1 MDNAKEQQMEL
12 NTRQV
17 RAIALKATDKP
28 FHTWT
33 DKTSNYDDARRSVV
47 WSFYGAGGTSK
58 AQALFDLLQAEFA
71 RLGVTNK
78 LTLTGTTYEYVR
90 VIAPLGNLPALR
102 WQDLPE
108 VHPT

>member
-1 MDNAKEQQMEL
+1 MEL

-33 DKTSNYDDARRSVV
+33 DKTSIYDDARRSVV
-47 WSFYGAGGTSK
+47 WSFYGTGK

-71 RLGVTNK
+71 RLGVKNK
-78 LTLTGTTYEYVR
+78 LTITGTDYEYVR
-90 VIAPLGNLPALR
+90 VIAPLGNLPTRR
-102 WQDLPE
+102 WIDLPE
-108 VHPT
+108 VFPA

>member
-33 DKTSNYDDARRSVV
+33 DRTSNYDDARRSVV
-47 WSFYGAGGTSK
+47 WSFYGTGK

-78 LTLTGTTYEYVR
+78 LTITGTDYEYVR
-90 VIAPLGNLPALR
+90 VIAPLGNLPTRR
-102 WQDLPE
+102 WIDLPE
-108 VHPT
+108 VFPA

>member
-1 MDNAKEQQMEL
+1 MEL

-33 DKTSNYDDARRSVV
+33 DKTSIYDDARRSVV
-47 WSFYGAGGTSK
+47 WSFYGTGK
-58 AQALFDLLQAEFA
+58 AQVLFDLLQAEFT

-78 LTLTGTTYEYVR
+78 LTLTGSDYEYVR
-90 VIAPLGNLPALR
+90 VIAPLGDLPRLR
-102 WQDLPE
+102 WIDLPE
-108 VHPT
+108 VFPA

>member
-33 DKTSNYDDARRSVV
+33 DKTSIYDDARRSVV
-47 WSFYGAGGTSK
+47 WSFYGTGK

-71 RLGVTNK
+71 RLGVKNK
-78 LTLTGTTYEYVR
+78 LTITGTDYEYVR
-90 VIAPLGNLPALR
+90 VIAPLGNLPTRR
-102 WQDLPE
+102 WIDLPE
-108 VHPT
+108 VFPA